1 MGYFVDVLSLQNS
14 DLLNIRMLLQDND
27 LRNQRALV
35 SEHGDFGITDG
46 LFQVLD
52 FICLLLD
59 LFFQGE
65 YG

>member
-14 DLLNIRMLLQDND
+14 DLLNIRMSLQDND

-35 SEHGDFGITDG
+35 SEHGDFCIADG
-46 LFQVLD
+46 LFQVPD

-65 YG
+65 DG